1 MHVPEVEY
9 NAAADDAEASAQNGR
24 KDRRK
29 GTGCGNHDE
38 NKQVREAQSWGWSVD
53 RGGAGEW
60 MSQSERLYDVGRG
73 KERRRDAPSMTV

>member
-1 MHVPEVEY
+1 MRGTATEVEVKVSKLDIHTRSRSVCVHHWQPGSPGTGGSAGMHVPEVEY

-38 NKQVREAQSWGWSVD
+38 NKQV
-53 RGGAGEW
+53 
-60 MSQSERLYDVGRG
+60 
-73 KERRRDAPSMTV
+73 